1 MLIHAGKKNTRRLCA
16 IAEVSPKNLY
26 THLKGPSLKELSDE
40 EIILK
45 IKSLQKTYGSS
56 LGYRKMADRLKDDFG
71 ITLSRRKTLK
81 LMEKASVLSSV
92 RRKHYTEEYYLTR
105 RQMKENAPSDLIRRN
120 FFSLV
125 PFSRFVCDI
134 TYLIGCD
141 ETWYLS
147 VIEDLF
153 NGEIVGWEIG
163 KHCTASLCMETVLHM
178 KEYIGETFSTMLHSD
193 GGSTYVS
200 YDYRNLLKDLGIRQS
215 MGIKLTCYDNARIES
230 FNAVLKTEALYSY
243 FGKSKVKNH
252 MIEVRKLAERT
263 KWFIPYYN
271 NERKKDSLGHMSPVE
286 FRLNN
291 PRGTYLCIIND

>member
-56 LGYRKMADRLKDDFG
+56 LGYRKTADRLKDDFC

-147 VIEDLF
+147 VIEDL
-153 NGEIVGWEIG
+153 W
-163 KHCTASLCMETVLHM
+163 
-178 KEYIGETFSTMLHSD
+178 
-193 GGSTYVS
+193 
-200 YDYRNLLKDLGIRQS
+200 
-215 MGIKLTCYDNARIES
+215 
-230 FNAVLKTEALYSY
+230 
-243 FGKSKVKNH
+243 
-252 MIEVRKLAERT
+252 
-263 KWFIPYYN
+263 
-271 NERKKDSLGHMSPVE
+271 
-286 FRLNN
+286 
-291 PRGTYLCIIND
+291 